1 MSVVLFVAALILV
14 PFFLGLIWLGLYAAY
29 FMSMAHMLMRVGLKI
44 GHLIALGSLIT
55 VMFAI
60 VLDPPEQVY
69 VQGAELADMRSRVD
83 QLLNGQPVSGAPE
96 ALVVDWK
103 ATYLKLYWNPPK
115 LPLGLIFLS
124 VLVFLMSERIVTRKN
139 ALRTNP

>member
-60 VLDPPEQVY
+60 ICSQFDSLRGIAVILSGDGNIAQPEEA
-69 VQGAELADMRSRVD
+69 GA
-83 QLLNGQPVSGAPE
+83 G
-96 ALVVDWK
+96 
-103 ATYLKLYWNPPK
+103 
-115 LPLGLIFLS
+115 
-124 VLVFLMSERIVTRKN
+124 
-139 ALRTNP
+139 